1 MTIVPSSIIVS
12 RAGVLCTRS
21 HFPSSIRGGKT
32 KIEVKDARERE
43 REKRTNESNE
53 VCWWEKIR
61 LVRWK
66 NGKKKRNSDTDQHQ
80 RRRRW
85 ETTKFVTWVGSSA
98 VFFPETDVVVES
110 CRGRWA
116 HPRDVI
122 SHPLLW
128 GWLLPA
134 SFPTRRW
141 RRKSFFETP
150 KIKIGGLNIQSYERI
165 PYV

>member
-1 MTIVPSSIIVS
+1 
-12 RAGVLCTRS
+12 
-21 HFPSSIRGGKT
+21 
-32 KIEVKDARERE
+32 
-43 REKRTNESNE
+43 
-53 VCWWEKIR
+53 
-61 LVRWK
+61 
-66 NGKKKRNSDTDQHQ
+66 
-80 RRRRW
+80 
-85 ETTKFVTWVGSSA
+85 VTWVGSSA

-141 RRKSFFETP
+141 RRKSFLKPQDKNWGIEYSILWTHP
-150 KIKIGGLNIQSYERI
+150 IYING
-165 PYV
+165 P

>member
-43 REKRTNESNE
+43 RNELTSQTRCVDE
-53 VCWWEKIR
+53 RKFVWFVGK
-61 LVRWK
+61 K
-66 NGKKKRNSDTDQHQ
+66 GKKKKRNSDTDQHQ